1 MLAISARFIQ
11 GGLLI
16 LAAAALVFFGTFRLS
31 ESPAIWYDEGFYTQM
46 AMNVSE
52 RGMQVIQTAPGTF
65 VSGAA
70 VTAGFPLIYPVSIAY
85 DLFGIGVT
93 QGRAAMVL
101 FLVALAVAAYVLIRK
116 LFGAWFASWSVLLLA
131 AFPMLYG
138 NGKPVL
144 GEVPGLFFLALFL
157 IALVFLE
164 RNSYR
169 DIRLWAISG
178 LLAGLT
184 VVTKPIFLL
193 LIPAVFV
200 VWIIRFKHIP
210 LTMANVVLGIGA
222 FALPVALWF
231 FTQFGG
237 GDSLAETL
245 AFYANPYE
253 ETNVIGLA
261 LQNAASFFTG
271 VTPFYLLVAVAV
283 WGASLLIRKN
293 KKENITTAEMVG
305 FFFSITIMLAFLRL
319 PGWYRYLF
327 PGIIPALLVAPFA
340 GVTVY
345 GWLQEHPF
353 SFLRKFGWL
362 PYVVLVVL
370 IIGQTYQTAFSSY
383 VADYYGGQRTEDM
396 QNALRPLTA
405 DESVF
410 FYNVPE
416 LVILLPHRNY
426 YQFLEP
432 HPQGLIGEEQL
443 GALERGEADIVVATN
458 ATYTARP
465 ERFSA
470 YSTVESLGR
479 YVLLRR

>member
-1 MLAISARFIQ
+1 MQS
-11 GGLLI
+11 GLLI
-16 LAAAALVFFGTFRLS
+16 IAAALLVFFGTFRLS

-46 AMNVSE
+46 AVNVSE
-52 RGMQVIQTAPGTF
+52 RGLQVIQIAPDIF

-70 VTAGFPLIYPVSIAY
+70 VTAGFPLIYPVSAAY
-85 DLFGIGVT
+85 TLFGIGVT
-93 QGRAAMVL
+93 QGRITMV
-101 FLVALAVAAYVLIRK
+101 FFIIALALAAYVLIRK
-116 LFGAWFASWSVLLLA
+116 LFGAWYASWSVLLLA

-138 NGKPVL
+138 SGKPVL
-144 GEVPGLFFLALFL
+144 GEVPGLFFLVLFL

-164 RNSYR
+164 RSSYR

-178 LLAGLT
+178 LAAGLS

-193 LIPAVFV
+193 LIPAIFV
-200 VWIIRFKHIP
+200 VWIIRSKHIP
-210 LTMANVVLGIGA
+210 LTVANVALGIGA

-237 GDSLAETL
+237 GDSFAETFR
-245 AFYANPYE
+245 FYANPYE
-253 ETNVIGLA
+253 ETNIVGLA
-261 LQNAASFFTG
+261 LQNAASFFTD
-271 VTPFYLLVAVAV
+271 VTPFYLLAAVTV
-283 WGASLLIRKN
+283 WGASLFIRKN
-293 KKENITTAEMVG
+293 KKESITAAEMVG
-305 FFFSITIMLAFLRL
+305 FFFSLTIMLAFLRL

-327 PGIIPALLVAPFA
+327 PAIIPALLVAPFA

-345 GWLQEHPF
+345 NWLQEHSL

-362 PYVVLVVL
+362 PYAVL
-370 IIGQTYQTAFSSY
+370 IVLIVGQAYQTAFSSY
-383 VADYYGGQRTEDM
+383 VADYYGGHRTEDM
-396 QNALRPLTA
+396 QNALRPLTE

-432 HPQGLIGEEQL
+432 HPNGLIGEEEL
-443 GALERGEADIVVATN
+443 GILAKGEPDIVVATN

-465 ERFSA
+465 KLFSA
-470 YSTVESLGR
+470 YSVIKSLGR